1 MSGASGG
8 HRPPDPT
15 GLYSQAAA
23 TTPGSLSATTVMAV
37 GGGDA
42 TEVRMRSFAEIIAS
56 ENQERNILEIHLIR
70 LSTKEN
76 NVMTKSKAL
85 TFDDLGELIF
95 DVLNVDYNECAG
107 FNYTTGRYDTREIKF
122 KPGVD
127 LSPYVKTSFEFK
139 GHEVSTK
146 KQVNN
151 VTKISFRNVPFNIP
165 DEEIIQLCKCY
176 GTPLHNK
183 VHYERMFNKRNKG
196 MMGGTRWVEMELK
209 QGICM
214 NNYWLDGHWK

>member
-8 HRPPDPT
+8 EPPDRKGG
-15 GLYSQAAA
+15 GLYGQVASP
-23 TTPGSLSATTVMAV
+23 PGSFSATSARVE
-37 GGGDA
+37 GGNGA
-42 TEVRMRSFAEIIAS
+42 EEVRLRSFAEIIA
-56 ENQERNILEIHLIR
+56 EDEANRNILEIQVYKMTTIVN
-70 LSTKEN
+70 SVETKA
-76 NVMTKSKAL
+76 KAL
-85 TFDDLGELIF
+85 NYDDLGELVF
-95 DVLNVDYNECAG
+95 DVLNVDHNLCLG
-107 FNYTTGRYDTREIKF
+107 FNYSTGRYDTKEIKF

-127 LSPYVKTSFEFK
+127 LSAYVKTSFEFK

-176 GTPLHNK
+176 GTPLNNK

-196 MMGGTRWVEMELK
+196 MMGATRWVE
-209 QGICM
+209 I
-214 NNYWLDGHWK
+214 